1 MQVSPS
7 MMEPAILLNRS
18 FGDGLFM
25 QRAFIPETHS
35 KNLPIAHKT
44 HLKNISRE
52 ANSPLKNC

>member
-35 KNLPIAHKT
+35 KNLPIAYKT
-44 HLKNISRE
+44 HL
-52 ANSPLKNC
+52 